1 MRLVRSVLLLAAV
14 LLLVAVAD
22 RAAAQFSIGGDP
34 RVDPNDFRITTF
46 ASGLNFP
53 NGLARLSDGSIL
65 VATSNPNG
73 YGAYWFSSGELLR
86 FTDTNDDG
94 IADGPGQLMYSDPVG
109 VWTGLAGTGDMV
121 VIMSAQDCATRT
133 QALQVNR

>member
-1 MRLVRSVLLLAAV
+1 MRLVRS
-14 LLLVAVAD
+14 LVALAVCVSALVAGSVAP
-22 RAAAQFSIGGDP
+22 AAAQFTIGGDP

-73 YGAYWFSSGELLR
+73 KFTYWASSGGLLR
-86 FTDTNDDG
+86 FTDTRPPRSTG
-94 IADGPGQLMYSDPVG
+94 TPPV
-109 VWTGLAGTGDMV
+109 WRRAP
-121 VIMSAQDCATRT
+121 TR
-133 QALQVNR
+133 

>member
-1 MRLVRSVLLLAAV
+1 MRLVRS
-14 LLLVAVAD
+14 LVALAVCVSALVAGSVAP
-22 RAAAQFSIGGDP
+22 AAAQFTIGGDP
-34 RVDPNDFRITTF
+34 RIDPNDFRITMF

-73 YGAYWFSSGELLR
+73 KFTYWASSGELLR
-86 FTDTNDDG
+86 FTDTNNDG

-109 VWTGLAGTGDMV
+109 VWTGLAVARPRPRLSAGTHPT
-121 VIMSAQDCATRT
+121 SRPARTR
-133 QALQVNR
+133 